1 MTEQQVLEAVSRLLA
16 RIAPEADLSSIDPE
30 EPLQRALDIDS
41 YDFLNLLVAV
51 RDELGVAVSESDY
64 GKVGTLQ
71 GLVRFLA
78 PRLADRKDR

>member
-30 EPLQRALDIDS
+30 EPLQRALDVDS

-78 PRLADRKDR
+78 ASGP